1 MNKIIFLDIDG
12 VLNSFDNMHACHAVE
27 YNHGP
32 NSRDK
37 HGQLFDERCVRWLNV
52 LIKETG
58 AKIVI
63 SSTWRHNGLPAMRNL
78 WKDRNLPGEVFD
90 ITPDAV
96 DAMDDSRGREI
107 QMWLNQNE
115 VDTYCIIDDDSD
127 MLSEQMKCFVK
138 LNSFIGL
145 HREAVNE
152 VKIILNIK
160 DNEMGE

>member
-12 VLNSFDNMHACHAVE
+12 VLNSFDNMHAAHALWH
-27 YNHGP
+27 NHGP
-32 NSRDK
+32 DHRDK
-37 HGQLFDERCVRWLNV
+37 HGQIFDERCVRWLSV
-52 LIKETG
+52 IIKETD

-63 SSTWRHNGLPAMRNL
+63 SSTWRHNGIIAMKNL

-107 QMWLNQNE
+107 QMWLDKNE

-127 MLSEQMKCFVK
+127 MLKEQMKNFVK

-145 HREAVNE
+145 HREAANE
-152 VKIILNIK
+152 VVLILNMKI
-160 DNEMGE
+160 NE